1 MTAVR
6 CPVRGLTIGFLG
18 AILLSACGESHQWKT
33 ADITDKMPD
42 LEFELTD
49 GRGRAVTEED
59 FAGTVRL
66 LFFGFTS
73 CPDVCP
79 TTLAQLTQA
88 VDALPAEQ
96 RAQVR
101 VLFVSVD
108 PQRDSPK
115 RLAKYTDAFGDYV
128 VGLTADEAALRALTK
143 RYASTFSYDEPDAGG
158 DYGVSHTAS
167 VFVFGEEG
175 DARLL
180 VRANDP
186 VEAVTQDLAA
196 LL

>member
-6 CPVRGLTIGFLG
+6 SPVRGLTIGFLG
-18 AILLSACGESHQWKT
+18 AILLSACGESYEWKT
-33 ADITDKMPD
+33 SDITDKMPD

-49 GRGRAVTEED
+49 ERGRTVTEDD

-66 LFFGFTS
+66 LFFGFAS

-79 TTLAQLTQA
+79 TTLARLTQA

-108 PQRDSPK
+108 PQRDSPE

-128 VGLTADEAALRALTK
+128 VGLTADEATLRALTE
-143 RYASTFSYDEPDAGG
+143 RYASTFSYEEPDAGG

-167 VFVFGEEG
+167 VFVFDEEG
-175 DARLL
+175 GARLL
-180 VRANDP
+180 VRAGDP
-186 VEAVTQDLAA
+186 VEAVMQDLAA